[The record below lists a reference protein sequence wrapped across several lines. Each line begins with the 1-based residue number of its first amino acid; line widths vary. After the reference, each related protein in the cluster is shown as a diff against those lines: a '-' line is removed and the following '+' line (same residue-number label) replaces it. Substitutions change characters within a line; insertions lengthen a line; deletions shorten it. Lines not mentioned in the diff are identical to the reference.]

1 MEEYISKTAL
11 KELFEEDGH
20 LSAYV
25 EEMIDSVPVADAV
38 PIVRCAKCA
47 NAQHDDI
54 FGGIWC
60 KGRKVEPEFYCADG
74 REEFQCH
81 TRKLT

>member
-1 MEEYISKTAL
+1 MEEYISKTAISDAL
-11 KELFEEDGH
+11 LHEQYGYLCED
-20 LSAYV
+20 AINAIPDTDRV
-25 EEMIDSVPVADAV
+25 RI
-38 PIVRCAKCA
+38 IRCADCA

-74 REEFQCH
+74 KEEFQCH